1 MLSARDITRMQAKKR
16 NLKKDL
22 YKTILEGFS
31 KKIRVAA
38 DNGQI
43 QAFLTVPTFV
53 VGFPVFDPIPATV
66 YLMRQLE
73 RLGYTVTRYDTTQIY
88 VSWSTATTRDPVVVQ
103 EELPPLPVFANL
115 RKVADNIRKNQS

>member
-1 MLSARDITRMQAKKR
+1 MLSARDIARMQTKKR
-16 NLKKDL
+16 NLKKEL

-38 DNGQI
+38 DMGQI

-88 VSWSTATTRDPVVVQ
+88 VSWGTTTRDPVVVQ